1 VIAENR
7 SSKVSGLYNIFL
19 SWRKTPSEKYYLTFY
34 EKGFS
39 SLNRNY
45 EIAPLL
51 HMDHTIKE
59 LSSMTKIEGA
69 EIKKP
74 RLFQLKKE
82 LKTLDDLRAELEHE
96 NC

>member
-1 VIAENR
+1 
-7 SSKVSGLYNIFL
+7 
-19 SWRKTPSEKYYLTFY
+19 
-34 EKGFS
+34 
-39 SLNRNY
+39 
-45 EIAPLL
+45 
-51 HMDHTIKE
+51 MDHTIKE

-74 RLFQLKKE
+74 RLFQSKKE